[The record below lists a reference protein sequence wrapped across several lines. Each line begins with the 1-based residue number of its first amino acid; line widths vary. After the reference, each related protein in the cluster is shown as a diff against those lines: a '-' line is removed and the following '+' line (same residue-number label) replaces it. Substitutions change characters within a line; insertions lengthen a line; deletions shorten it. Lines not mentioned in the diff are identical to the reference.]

1 MEHQHHFLH
10 GHNEHQQIHQKQ
22 MNPGLTR
29 YQSAPS
35 SYLSNILD
43 RDFCEEFLNRPAS
56 PETERILARF
66 LASSSDNTEN
76 ISSQNLCEIKQD
88 SPEAVLQTNQQ
99 PQMVAAMNNLGS
111 DTRLQ
116 QQQQSNY
123 SASQGFYQN
132 QSKPPLPDQKSG
144 SGMNYRS
151 MNSMGME
158 RLPSMKTSRN
168 NSNLVRHSSSPA
180 GLFSNINSEFENGY
194 AVLRGMGDLGA
205 GNRDTNYSAAS
216 RPPPSSGRMGPVAE
230 MGNKNMGEN
239 SPESGGYGE
248 TRSSNYVSGYP
259 IGSWDDSAMLSAGSK
274 GHLTDDDTTVLS
286 GLNASETQN
295 EEGGN
300 RPPMLARH
308 MSLPKTAAEIS
319 AIEKFLQFQDSV
331 PCRTRAKR
339 GCATHPRSIAER
351 VRRTRISER
360 MRKLQD
366 LVPNMDKQTNT
377 SDMLDLAVD
386 YIKDLQRQVQT
397 LSEIRARKS
406 QRNRKLACE
415 NSWIQLDEES
425 WSDRGRGMKNL
436 VEWFREQIPSINKV
450 LIDVEEKQITDA
462 DVKAWLDDLNDSVL
476 KLMTSWMQ
484 WRYGRV
490 ANRVGSGNFG
500 ATKGWPWPD
509 GPQWRNP
516 AIRQNANS
524 FSDR

>member
-1 MEHQHHFLH
+1 
-10 GHNEHQQIHQKQ
+10 

-66 LASSSDNTEN
+66 IASSSGNTEN

-88 SPEAVLQTNQQ
+88 SPEAVSQTNQQ

-116 QQQQSNY
+116 QQQQQQQSNY

-132 QSKPPLPDQKSG
+132 QSKPPLADQKSG

-158 RLPSMKTSRN
+158 RLPSMKTSSSN

-194 AVLRGMGDLGA
+194 AVLGGMGDLGA

-230 MGNKNMGEN
+230 MGNKNIGEN
-239 SPESGGYGE
+239 SPENGGYGE

-274 GHLTDDDTTVLS
+274 RHLTDDDTTVLS

-295 EEGGN
+295 EEAGGN
-300 RPPMLARH
+300 RPPMLAHH

-397 LSEIRARKS
+397 LSEIRASKERQQWWLS
-406 QRNRKLACE
+406 MTPPFHLRLEAGE

-425 WSDRGRGMKNL
+425 WSDRGQGRKNVSAMSL
-436 VEWFREQIPSINKV
+436 
-450 LIDVEEKQITDA
+450 L
-462 DVKAWLDDLNDSVL
+462 
-476 KLMTSWMQ
+476 TS
-484 WRYGRV
+484 
-490 ANRVGSGNFG
+490 A
-500 ATKGWPWPD
+500 
-509 GPQWRNP
+509 
-516 AIRQNANS
+516 
-524 FSDR
+524 

>member
-1 MEHQHHFLH
+1 MEQQHHFLH
-10 GHNEHQQIHQKQ
+10 GHNENQQIHQKQ
-22 MNPGLTR
+22 MNSGLTR

-35 SYLSNILD
+35 SYFSGILD
-43 RDFCEEFLNRPAS
+43 GDFCEEFLNRPAS
-56 PETERILARF
+56 PETERVYARF
-66 LASSSDNTEN
+66 LASSGGNTEN
-76 ISSQNLCEIKQD
+76 LSSQDLCEIKQD
-88 SPEAVLQTNQQ
+88 SPEAVSQINQQ
-99 PQMVAAMNNLGS
+99 PQMVAAMNNLNC

-116 QQQQSNY
+116 QQQGNY
-123 SASQGFYQN
+123 SAAQGFYQN

-144 SGMNYRS
+144 SEMNYRS

-158 RLPSMKTSRN
+158 RLPSMKTNSSN

-180 GLFSNINSEFENGY
+180 GLFSEINIEFENGY
-194 AVLRGMGDLGA
+194 AVMRGMGDLGA

-216 RPPPSSGRMGPVAE
+216 RPPPLGRMGSVAE

-239 SPESGGYGE
+239 SPESGGFGE

-274 GHLTDDDTTVLS
+274 RHLRDDDATLS
-286 GLNASETQN
+286 GLNASEAQHD

-319 AIEKFLQFQDSV
+319 VIEKFLHIQDSV
-331 PCRTRAKR
+331 PCKIRAKR

-386 YIKDLQRQVQT
+386 YIKDLQREVQI
-397 LSEIRARKS
+397 LSEIRER
-406 QRNRKLACE
+406 CTC
-415 NSWIQLDEES
+415 I
-425 WSDRGRGMKNL
+425 
-436 VEWFREQIPSINKV
+436 
-450 LIDVEEKQITDA
+450 KQ
-462 DVKAWLDDLNDSVL
+462 
-476 KLMTSWMQ
+476 Q
-484 WRYGRV
+484 Q
-490 ANRVGSGNFG
+490 
-500 ATKGWPWPD
+500 P
-509 GPQWRNP
+509 
-516 AIRQNANS
+516 
-524 FSDR
+524 

>member
-1 MEHQHHFLH
+1 MEHHHHFLH

-22 MNPGLTR
+22 TNPGLTR

-66 LASSSDNTEN
+66 LASSSGNTEN

-88 SPEAVLQTNQQ
+88 SPEAVPQTNQQ

-111 DTRLQ
+111 DTRVQKQQ

-132 QSKPPLPDQKSG
+132 QAKPPLPDQKSG

-151 MNSMGME
+151 MNSVGTE
-158 RLPSMKTSRN
+158 RLPSMKPSSSN

-180 GLFSNINSEFENGY
+180 GLFSNINSEFEFENGY
-194 AVLRGMGDLGA
+194 AVLRGMRDLGA
-205 GNRDTNYSAAS
+205 GNRDINYSAAS
-216 RPPPSSGRMGPVAE
+216 RPTPSSGRMGPVAE

-239 SPESGGYGE
+239 SPESGGYSE

-259 IGSWDDSAMLSAGSK
+259 IGSWDDS
-274 GHLTDDDTTVLS
+274 
-286 GLNASETQN
+286 ETQQN

-300 RPPMLARH
+300 RPPVLVHH

-377 SDMLDLAVD
+377 SDMLDLAAD

-397 LSEIRARKS
+397 LSEIRARC
-406 QRNRKLACE
+406 AC
-415 NSWIQLDEES
+415 
-425 WSDRGRGMKNL
+425 
-436 VEWFREQIPSINKV
+436 INK
-450 LIDVEEKQITDA
+450 Q
-462 DVKAWLDDLNDSVL
+462 
-476 KLMTSWMQ
+476 Q
-484 WRYGRV
+484 
-490 ANRVGSGNFG
+490 
-500 ATKGWPWPD
+500 P
-509 GPQWRNP
+509 
-516 AIRQNANS
+516 
-524 FSDR
+524 